1 MLLEH
6 LCSEYPTIIPFSLPF
21 SFPLFFSQF
30 FFFLCPCCSLN
41 IIRPRHIRIPVLPI
55 PSRHCPS
62 LPRSTPPSPCRSS
75 ARRRRQTTN
84 SDSIYSNYRD
94 AQDLSGISFRILAS
108 RFRPS
113 SALCQLPIRSLRF
126 FPPSASLRFVAPSS
140 DYHARA
146 GISFRSN

>member
-1 MLLEH
+1 MLRI
-6 LCSEYPTIIPFSLPF
+6 SNDYPFLSSFLFSSLFLSIFLVPLSLLAKHHSPASHSDSRPPYPLSAL
-21 SFPLFFSQF
+21 SFVAE
-30 FFFLCPCCSLN
+30 
-41 IIRPRHIRIPVLPI
+41 IDAAVA
-55 PSRHCPS
+55 
-62 LPRSTPPSPCRSS
+62 CRSS

-113 SALCQLPIRSLRF
+113 SALCQLPIRSLRSF
-126 FPPSASLRFVAPSS
+126 FPLSVFLRFVAPSS

>member
-1 MLLEH
+1 MLRI
-6 LCSEYPTIIPFSLPF
+6 SNDYPFLSSFLFSSLF
-21 SFPLFFSQF
+21 LSIFLFPL
-30 FFFLCPCCSLN
+30 SLLAKHHSPASHSDS
-41 IIRPRHIRIPVLPI
+41 RPPHPLSALSFVAEIDAAAAAVA
-55 PSRHCPS
+55 
-62 LPRSTPPSPCRSS
+62 CRSS

-113 SALCQLPIRSLRF
+113 SALCQLPTRSLRF
-126 FPPSASLRFVAPSS
+126 FPPSVFLRFVAPSS